1 MGNPIKEIEKV
12 VPETL
17 KQKPSKIA
25 ETILLRYFSIEGK
38 TAVVKLNFDTFS
50 ELVDQSVGDDNVE
63 KLNSTLFEK
72 LAEIFALIPRKY
84 EIDVRVR
91 IKDFGDYTVDEAER
105 IVKENVSLL
114 IYSMVLERRKKI
126 IAGLSLLGGGIAL
139 LLTSYFLNKLALPQ
153 IFFDIINISGT
164 LLVWESANIT
174 LIERRAEIK
183 RAKQYISK
191 FKNIKLESASDK

>member
-91 IKDFGDYTVDEAER
+91 IKDFGNYTIDEAER
-105 IVKENVSLL
+105 VVKENVSLL
-114 IYSMVLERRKKI
+114 IYSMVVERRKKI

-139 LLTSYFLNKLALPQ
+139 LLTSYFLDKLAMPQ
-153 IFFDIINISGT
+153 IMFDIINISGT

-174 LIERRAEIK
+174 LIERRTEIK

-191 FKNIKLESASDK
+191 FKNIKLESVSDK